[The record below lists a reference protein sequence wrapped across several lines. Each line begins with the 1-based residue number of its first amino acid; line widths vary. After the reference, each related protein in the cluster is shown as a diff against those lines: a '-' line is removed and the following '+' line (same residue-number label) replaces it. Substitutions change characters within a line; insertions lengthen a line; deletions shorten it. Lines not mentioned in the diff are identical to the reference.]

1 MKKIGLLE
9 APFDEENQSKWFEE
23 LTEIYPD
30 TVFLLKHSSELNIR
44 TFNIED
50 SEKITID
57 ELKEIVTNWINK

>member
-9 APFDEENQSKWFEE
+9 APFDEENSSTYFEE
-23 LTEIYPD
+23 LTKDFPD
-30 TVFLLKHSSELNIR
+30 TVFILKHSSELNIR
-44 TFNIED
+44 TFNLED